1 MFSVLES
8 SVLVTHRKRDFGY
21 VSSTP
26 ALRFQILI
34 RRQKKDCE
42 MVVNHC
48 RCSGLAWTSQ
58 NRAVGWEK
66 ECDPSRD
73 EPSFCLWVTKLMCI
87 FYGQVW
93 LGRLFLYDQQKTN
106 RKSDRQKAGS
116 SESCFMVIVTKETNS
131 LVFMCSADGRSGSL
145 RLRWS
150 QNGTREKKGWK

>member
-48 RCSGLAWTSQ
+48 RCSGLA
-58 NRAVGWEK
+58 
-66 ECDPSRD
+66 
-73 EPSFCLWVTKLMCI
+73 
-87 FYGQVW
+87 
-93 LGRLFLYDQQKTN
+93 
-106 RKSDRQKAGS
+106 
-116 SESCFMVIVTKETNS
+116 
-131 LVFMCSADGRSGSL
+131 
-145 RLRWS
+145 
-150 QNGTREKKGWK
+150 